1 MSKTS
6 VEMARRLDDDLLQLP
21 TGSRLVQVA
30 GSRPDLRVWMREI
43 RQHDTPATFGM
54 QPNPPVY
61 VYETAAAF
69 MDRDKVP
76 NPAEGLPT
84 VRAGLFE
91 EPDDTERLAGLSSEY
106 ARGRAKG
113 EPGEARFPGRRAP
126 RRDHAGN
133 GVRRNS

>member
-6 VEMARRLDDDLLQLP
+6 AEMARRLDSELLQLP

-43 RQHDTPATFGM
+43 RQHDTPATFVM

-69 MDRDKVP
+69 MDRDNVP
-76 NPAEGLPT
+76 DPSAGLP
-84 VRAGLFE
+84 A
-91 EPDDTERLAGLSSEY
+91 A
-106 ARGRAKG
+106 AMA
-113 EPGEARFPGRRAP
+113 AP
-126 RRDHAGN
+126 RKGK
-133 GVRRNS
+133 